1 MRSKEFPEGK
11 LIRSAQ
17 MRPMGKSVIGGTA
30 IDVKTFSQMLFGDDI
45 KKISDYVVSYDHE
58 ASKTKS
64 IPEREHKG
72 TYVLSHAFING
83 HGHAIAG
90 YMSRGSY
97 KIFDSNFTRPI
108 SLDWQKHPML
118 LKKHFDTY
126 YPKNNGGGE
135 IHIKA
140 SYINTK
146 KILPNNPPEL
156 RFNFTKL
163 NNKKN
168 LSRYPAESYLK
179 FFRNLYTESN
189 FKNSNKNNMKKF
201 LTQSNNPNTIK
212 LQRYI
217 IYKNSVPLSNGGVNR
232 RVLMRR
238 LYRLKFKKEA
248 PSNLSDKQLFK
259 SVVNLPDIY
268 NSFYGF

>member
-1 MRSKEFPEGK
+1 
-11 LIRSAQ
+11 
-17 MRPMGKSVIGGTA
+17 VIT
-30 IDVKTFSQMLFGDDI
+30 
-45 KKISDYVVSYDHE
+45 SDYE

-64 IPEREHKG
+64 IPEREG
-72 TYVLSHAFING
+72 TYVLSHAFIYG

-90 YMSRGSY
+90 YLSRGSY

-126 YPKNNGGGE
+126 YLKNNGGGE
-135 IHIKA
+135 IHIRA

-146 KILPNNPPEL
+146 KILPNKPPEL

-168 LSRYPAESYLK
+168 LNRYPAESYLK
-179 FFRNLYTESN
+179 FFRNLYRESN

-201 LTQSNNPNTIK
+201 LTQSNNLNTLK
-212 LQRYI
+212 LKLYI
-217 IYKNSVPLSNGGVNR
+217 IYKNSLPVSSSSLNR

-259 SVVNLPDIY
+259 SVLNLPDIY